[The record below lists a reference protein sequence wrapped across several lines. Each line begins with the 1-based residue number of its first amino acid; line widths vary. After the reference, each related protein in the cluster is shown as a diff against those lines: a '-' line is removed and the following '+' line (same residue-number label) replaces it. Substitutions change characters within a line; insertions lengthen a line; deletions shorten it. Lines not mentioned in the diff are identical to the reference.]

1 MINSG
6 KAYGLDMT
14 DKMLSL
20 AEENKRE
27 SGLTK
32 VEFLKGEMVSIPLP
46 DNSVDVINLSGD
58 KRPRG

>member
-1 MINSG
+1 
-6 KAYGLDMT
+6 MT